1 MEYEE
6 KLLNGLLHWKDNPT
20 GKWICFD
27 KIELVSKVRFLQK
40 ENNIKLYFR
49 SVDVNN
55 ELNNI
60 FYADLIQNIICL

>member
-40 ENNIKLYFR
+40 ENRKLEMIIKEGLGP
-49 SVDVNN
+49 
-55 ELNNI
+55 E
-60 FYADLIQNIICL
+60 DLKRDI

>member
-40 ENNIKLYFR
+40 ENRKLEMIIKEGLGP
-49 SVDVNN
+49 
-55 ELNNI
+55 
-60 FYADLIQNIICL
+60 